1 MIPAFSDLSWPNV
14 IEKEVEM
21 RVFTNWERLR
31 DFDPRNLYLVQVVI
45 IVAIAVVR
53 VEVAI
58 ITIGTLTIAI
68 VFSVIA
74 IVKVIAAIAANILF
88 CLKLSCF
95 FGCFLEESLE
105 S

>member
-14 IEKEVEM
+14 IEKEAEM
-21 RVFTNWERLR
+21 IVFTNWAHLR
-31 DFDPRNLYLVQVVI
+31 DFDPQNLYLVQVVI
-45 IVAIAVVR
+45 IIAIAVVR

-58 ITIGTLTIAI
+58 VTIGTLIITIA
-68 VFSVIA
+68 FSVIA
-74 IVKVIAAIAANILF
+74 IVKAIVVIAANILF

-95 FGCFLEESLE
+95 FGCFLEGSLE